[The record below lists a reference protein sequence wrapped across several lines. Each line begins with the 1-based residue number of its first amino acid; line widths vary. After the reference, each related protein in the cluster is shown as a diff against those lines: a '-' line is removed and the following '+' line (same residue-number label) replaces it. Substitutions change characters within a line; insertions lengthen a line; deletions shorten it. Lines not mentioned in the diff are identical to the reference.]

1 MRLASGRHAGHLRVS
16 KERVCLVDASL
27 YIFRSWHAL
36 PPDWRD
42 REGWPTHAAQGFT
55 SFLLQ
60 LLEHIRPEFLAVCFD
75 ESLASGFRNEIYPAY
90 KANREPADEA
100 LVRQFAH
107 CRAIT
112 RHLGISAHSDQRYEA
127 DDLIG
132 SLARVAR
139 ENGHSV
145 LLISADKD
153 LTQLLGDG
161 DAQWDFGRET
171 RYDGDA
177 VEKRFGV
184 RPEQMVDLLAL
195 AGDPI
200 DNIPGVRG
208 VGQISAARLL
218 RHFGTLD
225 ELYRRI
231 TEVGQL
237 SLRGAKALQAR
248 LIEQREQAYLS
259 RQLTQIH
266 CRAPVPDDI
275 SVLRPQRPDLSA
287 LAALFDELGFGPFL
301 RRRAEAVGARFAVEV
316 AAPL

>member
-1 MRLASGRHAGHLRVS
+1 MSNGKA
-16 KERVCLVDASL
+16 RVCLVDASL

-42 REGWPTHAAQGFT
+42 REGWPTHAAQGFA

-60 LLEHIRPEFLAVCFD
+60 LLEHSRPEFLAVCFD
-75 ESLASGFRNEIYPAY
+75 EALGSGFRHEIYPAY

-107 CRAIT
+107 CRSIAQ
-112 RHLGISAHSDQRYEA
+112 HLGISIHADERFEA

-139 ENGHSV
+139 GEGHPV

-153 LTQLLGDG
+153 LTQLLHEGDE
-161 DAQWDFGRET
+161 QWDFGRDT

-177 VEKRFGV
+177 VERRFGV

-208 VGQISAARLL
+208 IGQISAARLL
-218 RHFGTLD
+218 NHFGTLD
-225 ELYRRI
+225 ELYRRV

-237 SLRGAKALQAR
+237 SLRGAKALQAKLVEHR
-248 LIEQREQAYLS
+248 GQAFLS
-259 RQLTQIH
+259 RRLTQIH
-266 CRAPVPDDI
+266 CSAPVPGE
-275 SVLRPQRPDLSA
+275 VAALRPRRPDLAA
-287 LAALFDELGFGPFL
+287 LGDLFDELGFGPFL
-301 RRRAEAVGARFAVEV
+301 RRRAAAIGARFD
-316 AAPL
+316 

>member
-1 MRLASGRHAGHLRVS
+1 MTATKA
-16 KERVCLVDASL
+16 RVCLVDASL
-27 YIFRSWHAL
+27 YIFRAWHAL

-60 LLEHIRPEFLAVCFD
+60 LLEHSRPEFLAVCFD
-75 ESLASGFRNEIYPAY
+75 EALGSGFRHEIYPAY

-107 CRAIT
+107 CRSIA
-112 RHLGISAHSDQRYEA
+112 RHLGISIHADQRFEA

-132 SLARVAR
+132 SLAHLAR
-139 ENGHSV
+139 GEGHPL

-153 LTQLLGDG
+153 LTQLLRAGDE
-161 DAQWDFGRET
+161 QWDFGRDT

-177 VEKRFGV
+177 VQRRFGV

-208 VGQISAARLL
+208 IGQISAARLL
-218 RHFGTLD
+218 SHFGTLD
-225 ELYRRI
+225 ELYRRV

-237 SLRGAKALQAR
+237 RLRGASSLQSK
-248 LIEQREQAYLS
+248 LVEQREQAFLS
-259 RQLTQIH
+259 RRLTQIH
-266 CRAPVPDDI
+266 CGAPVPGE
-275 SVLRPQRPDLSA
+275 VAALRPRRPDLAA
-287 LAALFDELGFGPFL
+287 LDELFDELGFGPFL
-301 RRRAEAVGARFAVEV
+301 RRRAQAVSARFDA
-316 AAPL
+316 

>member
-1 MRLASGRHAGHLRVS
+1 MTAIKA
-16 KERVCLVDASL
+16 RVCLVDASL

-42 REGWPTHAAQGFT
+42 REGWPTHAAQGFA

-60 LLEHIRPEFLAVCFD
+60 LLEHSRPQYLGVCFD
-75 ESLASGFRNEIYPAY
+75 EALGTGFRHEIYPAY

-107 CRAIT
+107 CRSIA
-112 RHLGISAHSDQRYEA
+112 RHLGLSVHADARFEA

-132 SLARVAR
+132 SLAHMAR
-139 ENGHSV
+139 REGHPV

-153 LTQLLGDG
+153 LTQLLCDG
-161 DAQWDFGRET
+161 DEQWDFGRDT
-171 RYDGDA
+171 RYDGNA
-177 VEKRFGV
+177 VMRRFGV

-208 VGQISAARLL
+208 IGQISAAHLL
-218 RHFGTLD
+218 AHFGTLD
-225 ELYRRI
+225 ELYKRV

-237 SLRGAKALQAR
+237 RLRGAKSLQAK
-248 LIEQREQAYLS
+248 LVEQREQAFLS
-259 RQLTQIH
+259 RRLTQIH
-266 CRAPVPDDI
+266 CSAPVPDE
-275 SVLRPQRPDLSA
+275 VAALQPQRPDMAA
-287 LAALFDELGFGPFL
+287 LGDLFDELGFGPFL
-301 RRRAEAVGARFAVEV
+301 RRRAQAVSARFA
-316 AAPL
+316 

>member
-1 MRLASGRHAGHLRVS
+1 MATPKA
-16 KERVCLVDASL
+16 RVCLVDASL

-42 REGWPTHAAQGFT
+42 REGWPTHAAQGFA

-60 LLEHIRPEFLAVCFD
+60 LLEHSRPEFLAVCFD
-75 ESLASGFRNEIYPAY
+75 ESLSSGFRNEIYPAY

-100 LVRQFAH
+100 LLRQFAH
-107 CRAIT
+107 CRAIA
-112 RHLGISAHSDQRYEA
+112 RHLGLSIHSDQRYEA

-139 ENGHSV
+139 GEGHPL

-153 LTQLLGDG
+153 LTQLLRDG
-161 DAQWDFGRET
+161 DEQWDFGRDT
-171 RYDGDA
+171 RYDGNA
-177 VEKRFGV
+177 VERRFGV

-208 VGQISAARLL
+208 IGQISAARLL
-218 RHFGTLD
+218 QHFGTLD
-225 ELYRRI
+225 ELYRRV

-237 SLRGAKALQAR
+237 SLRGAKALQVK
-248 LIEQREQAYLS
+248 LVEQREQAFLS
-259 RQLTQIH
+259 RRLTQIH
-266 CRAPVPDDI
+266 CEAPVPNE
-275 SVLRPQRPDLSA
+275 VAALRPQRPDLDA
-287 LAALFDELGFGPFL
+287 LGDLFDELGFGPFL
-301 RRRAEAVGARFAVEV
+301 RRRAAALGARFDS
-316 AAPL
+316 

>member
-1 MRLASGRHAGHLRVS
+1 MTTTKA
-16 KERVCLVDASL
+16 RVCLVDASL

-42 REGWPTHAAQGFT
+42 REGWPTHAVQGFT

-60 LLEHIRPEFLAVCFD
+60 LLEHTRPEFLAVCFD

-112 RHLGISAHSDQRYEA
+112 RLLGLSAHSDQRFEA

-139 ENGHSV
+139 EHGHPV

-161 DAQWDFGRET
+161 DSQWDFGRDT

-218 RHFGTLD
+218 RHFGNLD
-225 ELYRRI
+225 EIYRRVD
-231 TEVGQL
+231 EVGQL
-237 SLRGAKALQAR
+237 DLRGAKALQAR
-248 LIEQREQAYLS
+248 LIEQREQAFLS
-259 RQLTQIH
+259 RRLTQIH
-266 CRAPVPDDI
+266 CGAPVPGEV
-275 SVLRPQRPDLSA
+275 SLLRPQPPDLPA
-287 LAALFDELGFGPFL
+287 LTRLFDELGFGPFL
-301 RRRAEAVGARFAVEV
+301 RRRAEAIGARFADAKQPVS
-316 AAPL
+316 P

>member
-1 MRLASGRHAGHLRVS
+1 MTNPKA
-16 KERVCLVDASL
+16 RVCLVDASL

-60 LLEHIRPEFLAVCFD
+60 LLEHTQPEYLGVCFD
-75 ESLASGFRNEIYPAY
+75 EALGSGFRHEIYPAY

-107 CRAIT
+107 CRAIAQ
-112 RHLGISAHSDQRYEA
+112 HLGISIHADERFEA

-132 SLARVAR
+132 SLARIAR
-139 ENGHSV
+139 GEGHPV

-153 LTQLLGDG
+153 LTQLLHEGDE
-161 DAQWDFGRET
+161 QWDFGRDT

-177 VEKRFGV
+177 VERRFGV

-208 VGQISAARLL
+208 IGQIGAARLL
-218 RHFGTLD
+218 SHFGTLD
-225 ELYRRI
+225 ELYRRV

-237 SLRGAKALQAR
+237 RLRGAKALQAK
-248 LIEQREQAYLS
+248 LVEQREQAFLS
-259 RQLTQIH
+259 RRLTQIH
-266 CRAPVPDDI
+266 CGAPVPGQ
-275 SVLRPQRPDLSA
+275 VAALRPRRPDLVA
-287 LAALFDELGFGPFL
+287 LGNLFDELGFGPFL
-301 RRRAEAVGARFAVEV
+301 RRRAAAIGARFDA
-316 AAPL
+316 